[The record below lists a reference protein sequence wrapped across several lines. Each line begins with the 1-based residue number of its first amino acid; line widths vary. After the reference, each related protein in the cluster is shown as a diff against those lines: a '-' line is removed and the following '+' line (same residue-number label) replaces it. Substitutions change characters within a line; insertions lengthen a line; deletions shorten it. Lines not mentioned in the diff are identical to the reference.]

1 MKKINIMLIG
11 CGPHS
16 QRIYYPIIESIKT
29 KYNAFIKVVV
39 DLDTKEKNVTEYLV
53 NKKYNPCSKVF
64 LNSNFLKL
72 RNGIESNFLPILN
85 KEVEKHKINTV
96 IIATEPIVHLNYAK
110 WAIGK
115 GLNVLMDKPINTRE
129 NVSTD
134 IKQAKALIS
143 DFENLLSEYLTN
155 KKEHKNIFHL
165 LAQRRSHPAF
175 KYIIDK
181 IKEVSKVTN
190 CPITSTQSFHGD
202 GQWRLPSEI
211 IDINYHPYNQG
222 YGKCSHS
229 GYHTIDTISYIL
241 EKTKIENKEI
251 NNAEIYSKF
260 LRPND
265 FLTQLNQ
272 KDYLKLFKDYKNFQ
286 KYSDEEFVEKTKNY
300 GEIDAFVNVA
310 FKKDDKVIT
319 LSSINMI
326 HNCFSHRF
334 LLDASKVDLYKGN
347 GRIRHENHYIAQGPF
362 QSILFSSFQ
371 SDEVD
376 LSLKPENEYDF
387 GGEYHLDICVF
398 RNSSLF
404 PGWKTLE
411 KKSVRDLS
419 ERFVDGLSRGHQED
433 ARRACI
439 IDFFK
444 AITNSNFKSDNDMSK
459 HCIGTKLLSAIYQ
472 SACNDFNKKKPIIKI
487 KI

>member
-29 KYNAFIKVVV
+29 KYNTCIKVVV
-39 DLDTKEKNVTEYLV
+39 DLDTKKKNVTEYLEC
-53 NKKYNPCSKVF
+53 KKYTPKSKIF
-64 LNSNFLKL
+64 LSSVFLKL
-72 RNGIESNFLPILN
+72 RNGIENKFLPILD
-85 KEVEKHKINTV
+85 KEVEKHEINTV
-96 IIATEPIVHLNYAK
+96 VIATEPIVHLNYAK
-110 WAIGK
+110 WAVKK
-115 GLNVLMDKPINTRE
+115 GLHILMDKPINTRE

-143 DFENLLSEYLTN
+143 DFENILSEYLAK
-155 KKEHKNIFHL
+155 KKECKNIFHL
-165 LAQRRSHPAF
+165 LAQRRTHPAF

-181 IKEVSKVTN
+181 VIEVSEVTN
-190 CPITSTQSFHGD
+190 CPITSTQSFHSD
-202 GQWRLPSEI
+202 GQWRLPAEI

-241 EKTKIENKEI
+241 EKTKIKGKEI

-265 FLTQLNQ
+265 FLAQLKQ
-272 KDYLKLFKDYKNFQ
+272 EDYLKFFKDYKNFQ
-286 KYSDEEFVEKTKNY
+286 KYSDAEFMEKTKKY
-300 GEIDAFVNVA
+300 GEIDAFVNIA
-310 FKKDDKVIT
+310 FKKNDKTIT

-326 HNCFSHRF
+326 HNGFSHRF

-347 GRIRHENHYIAQGPF
+347 GRLRHESHYIAQGPF

-371 SDEVD
+371 SDEVNPK
-376 LSLKPENEYDF
+376 LKPKNEYDF
-387 GGEYHLDICVF
+387 GGEYHLDVHIF

-404 PGWKTLE
+404 PKWKTHE
-411 KKSVRDLS
+411 KKTARDLS
-419 ERFVDGLSRGHQED
+419 EIFISGLSRGHQED
-433 ARRACI
+433 ARRVCI

-444 AITNSNFKSDNDMSK
+444 AITNNNFQSDNDISR
-459 HCIGTKLLSAIYQ
+459 HFLSVKLLSAVYQ
-472 SACNDFNKKKPIIKI
+472 SACKDYSENNPIVKI
-487 KI
+487 KL